1 MAGSGEGVKPMAIQ
15 RAFLSG
21 SGRALIPDD
30 GHEQTFHRLKHGEA
44 QQDEQKAK
52 SCDRGP
58 AWNIRLENDPVK
70 DGRC

>member
-30 GHEQTFHRLKHGEA
+30 GHEQTFHRLKHGKA

-58 AWNIRLENDPVK
+58 AWNIRLENNPVK
-70 DGRC
+70 DGRS